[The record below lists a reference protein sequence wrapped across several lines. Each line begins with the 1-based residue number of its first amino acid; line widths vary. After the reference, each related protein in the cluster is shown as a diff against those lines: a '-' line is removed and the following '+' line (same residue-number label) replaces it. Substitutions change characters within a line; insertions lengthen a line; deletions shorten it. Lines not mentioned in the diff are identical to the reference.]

1 MPDILIKN
9 GNIIDGVSK
18 ASIKADL
25 VITKGR
31 IAKIAPNLK
40 VKADTIIDAEGQ
52 FVTPGFIDIQNHSDS
67 YFTLLEQPEQTSLLA
82 QGITTIAVGNCGSS
96 LAPLPNR
103 EAIKTIQKWH
113 NLSGVNIDW
122 VSFKEFSESVEKLK
136 LGVNV
141 ASLVGHATLRRGLI
155 GDKAR
160 VASSDEVKIMEKM
173 LKESLDEG
181 AVGLSLGLVYSHEM
195 DSSMDELITLASAL
209 KRDHKY
215 LSVHLRSETT
225 NILES
230 IDEAIFIAS
239 KTEVPIKISHLKVRG
254 KANWHLFYRVMNK
267 L

>member
-103 EAIKTIQKWH
+103 EALKTIQKWH
-113 NLSGVNIDW
+113 NLDGINIDW
-122 VSFKEFSESVEKLK
+122 VSFEEFANQLSKKK
-136 LGVNV
+136 LGPNV
-141 ASLVGHATLRRGLI
+141 GSLVGHATLRRGLL
-155 GDKAR
+155 
-160 VASSDEVKIMEKM
+160 SD
-173 LKESLDEG
+173 
-181 AVGLSLGLVYSHEM
+181 AV
-195 DSSMDELITLASAL
+195 
-209 KRDHKY
+209 R
-215 LSVHLRSETT
+215 
-225 NILES
+225 
-230 IDEAIFIAS
+230 IAS
-239 KTEVPIKISHLKVRG
+239 EDEI
-254 KANWHLFYRVMNK
+254 
-267 L
+267 